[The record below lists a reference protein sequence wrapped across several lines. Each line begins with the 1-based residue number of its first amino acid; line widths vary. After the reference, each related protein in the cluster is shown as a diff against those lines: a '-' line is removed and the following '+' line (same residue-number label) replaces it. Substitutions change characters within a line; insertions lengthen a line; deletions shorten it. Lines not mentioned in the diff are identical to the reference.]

1 MVDQKSLKKFDK
13 LYDETYKDIS
23 RYVVC
28 NCSNID
34 DVKDILQNIYME
46 VYKKID
52 IIEDKKYII
61 GIAKNKIYKY
71 YRFNY
76 KQKII
81 DFFKNYKD
89 DEIENVASNYDL
101 EKSCFLK
108 FDTEKVW
115 KYLKRKPVIISKIV
129 YLYYYEGMN
138 LKEISKQLGIT
149 LSSVKNY
156 SYRTL
161 KELKMKVGD

>member
-1 MVDQKSLKKFDK
+1 MNKMVDQKSLKKFDK

-28 NCSNID
+28 NCFNID

-81 DFFKNYKD
+81 DF
-89 DEIENVASNYDL
+89 
-101 EKSCFLK
+101 LK
-108 FDTEKVW
+108 IIMLREFILKILKVN
-115 KYLKRKPVIISKIV
+115 II
-129 YLYYYEGMN
+129 N
-138 LKEISKQLGIT
+138 LTII
-149 LSSVKNY
+149 
-156 SYRTL
+156 
-161 KELKMKVGD
+161 

>member
-1 MVDQKSLKKFDK
+1 M
-13 LYDETYKDIS
+13 I
-23 RYVVC
+23 
-28 NCSNID
+28 
-34 DVKDILQNIYME
+34 KDILQNIYME

-101 EKSCFLK
+101 EKSYFLK
-108 FDTEKVW
+108 FDTEEVW

-156 SYRTL
+156 LYRTL

>member
-1 MVDQKSLKKFDK
+1 MVDQKSLEKFDK
-13 LYDETYKDIS
+13 LYDETFKDIS

-46 VYKKID
+46 VYKKIN
-52 IIEDKKYII
+52 IIENEKYII

-81 DFFKNYKD
+81 DFFRND
-89 DEIENVASNYDL
+89 DVYENIPSNYNL
-101 EKSCFLK
+101 ENICFLK
-108 FDTEKVW
+108 FDTDMVW
-115 KYLKRKPVIISKIV
+115 NYLKKKPAIISKII
-129 YLYYYEGMN
+129 YLYYYDGMN
-138 LKEISKQLGIT
+138 LKEISECLNIP
-149 LSSVKNY
+149 LSNVKNY
-156 SYRTL
+156 LYRTL
-161 KELKMKVGD
+161 KELKLKVGD

>member
-1 MVDQKSLKKFDK
+1 MVNQKSLKRFDK

-52 IIEDKKYII
+52 VIEDKKYII

-81 DFFKNYKD
+81 DFFRND
-89 DEIENVASNYDL
+89 DETYENIPSNYNL

-108 FDTEKVW
+108 FDTDMVW
-115 KYLKRKPVIISKIV
+115 DYLKKKPVVISKIV
-129 YLYYYEGMN
+129 YLYYYEGIN
-138 LKEISKQLGIT
+138 LKEISECLNIP
-149 LSSVKNY
+149 LSNVKNY
-156 SYRTL
+156 LYRTL
-161 KELKMKVGD
+161 KELKLKVGD